1 MSGQQNENT
10 PQVVKQELPAQ
21 NQNQNPQVQESNGLA
36 DQANNLEFG
45 EEIRKML
52 VTAGTLEMSETQQG
66 ILYAPIQDRDVYIKP
81 DGLVYLSWIKYA
93 ERLTK
98 AFTGTGW
105 AMLPQGMPKILNN
118 KLVVWGF
125 HLIIK
130 GVYCGFAIGEQE
142 YYENGRMSYG
152 EACEGAKSNALMRLC
167 KALGIGLE
175 LWDKQFIEDWL
186 NKYAQK
192 KWDEEKRKYIWSL
205 KPGAFGAPQ
214 AKQPQQQQQQ
224 TQQTQQTAPATTVV
238 TTPAATTPA
247 PVVTTPAP
255 VKEPVKQPVEESK
268 ETKPA
273 ETTKTAKPAEAK
285 PAIVKTPAQTISDA
299 EAKKGAAKG
308 GKKGKLPENSD
319 FLKQNGNDV
328 PMEPITDEDAGGKV
342 EVPLAPVTPP
352 PTNISAQEAKYNE
365 LKALIESSHTTGVL
379 KMNYEQTAKKAF
391 AAGEITESQKE
402 SLRKIANS
410 LFVKLATQ
418 GK

>member
-224 TQQTQQTAPATTVV
+224 TQTQQTAPATTVV